1 MAPHGGGSRLR
12 RWGRYR
18 PAARGRPCRRGGWW
32 LALAL
37 ALVAALAGCG
47 GPPEPAPAELAAGAA
62 AAVDQLTSVHFLLTI
77 EGGPAFLDQARM
89 LNLRQAE
96 GDLLRP
102 DRSQATAR
110 VALGGLV
117 VTVKFINIGATG
129 YMTDPL
135 SGRWGPAP
143 PGLGYN
149 AGYLFDK
156 EQGVGAILRQI
167 EGIGK
172 AGEESIEGVA
182 SHHLTGELP
191 AARLQ
196 VLTGG
201 VIPGERVK
209 VDVWAAKEG
218 LSLRQIRLTEIG
230 AAKTPMTWTLVL
242 SRHDQPVA
250 IEPPQ

>member
-1 MAPHGGGSRLR
+1 MTRRNGGRRLGCWHCHLSVAR
-12 RWGRYR
+12 RG
-18 PAARGRPCRRGGWW
+18 PCRWRGWL

-37 ALVAALAGCG
+37 LAALAGCG
-47 GPPEPAPAELAAGAA
+47 GQPEPAPAELAHGTA
-62 AAVDQLTSVHFLLTI
+62 AAVDRLASVHFLLTI
-77 EGGPAFLDQARM
+77 EGAPAFLDQARM

-96 GDLLRP
+96 GDLARP
-102 DRSQATAR
+102 DRAQATAK
-110 VALGGLV
+110 VALGGV
-117 VTVKFINIGATG
+117 IVNIRFINIGATG

-149 AGYLFDK
+149 ASYLFDQ
-156 EQGVGAILRQI
+156 EQGVGALIRQI
-167 EGIGK
+167 EGISK
-172 AGEESIEGVA
+172 AGEESIDGVV
-182 SHHLTGELP
+182 SHHLTGQVP
-191 AARLQ
+191 AAKLQ

-209 VDVWAAKEG
+209 VDVWTAKEG